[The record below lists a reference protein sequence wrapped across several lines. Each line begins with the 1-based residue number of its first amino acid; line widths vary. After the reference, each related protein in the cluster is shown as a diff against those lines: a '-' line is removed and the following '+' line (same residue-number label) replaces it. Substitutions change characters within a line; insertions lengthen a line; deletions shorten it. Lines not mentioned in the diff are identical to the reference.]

1 MGIAKKA
8 STAETLRDWVGGN
21 VNAERLAGAIL
32 SLEGY
37 RQIDPQH
44 PLGGPDGGKDIL
56 CTKGGR
62 RYVGAVYFPVGDK
75 SLAAIKKKFNG
86 DLKGAKTAKVDGI
99 VFVTNQALSQKQ
111 RAALNALAGAEGLL
125 CEPIHRER
133 MRVLLDSSVGYGAR
147 LQFLGIEMAPE
158 EQFAYFTENDSRVE
172 RALEKHTKEIARL
185 ARLIES
191 LGLGQREIFHTMAL
205 LATPS
210 VEGAPASVSIPDLL
224 RADAEAEAVTS
235 NMTLGFLLSMHRVSC
250 PDLQADQL
258 GHLRTIQVEIRSFHT
273 VGHKDGEAKLPT
285 PAEVPDL
292 LKALLA
298 RWNQSY
304 EKLTTEDEES
314 RIRAIAEFHAQ
325 FLHIHPFADGN
336 GRVARAVLVQQ
347 CIDLLGQ
354 ADAGLLDAGVI
365 YQRALRLAIEGK
377 PDDLCTVISRI
388 VHG

>member
-8 STAETLRDWVGGN
+8 STAETLRGWVGGN

-32 SLEGY
+32 ALEGY

-62 RYVGAVYFPVGDK
+62 SYVGAVYFPVGDK
-75 SLAAIKKKFNG
+75 SLAAIKKKFNA
-86 DLKGAKTAKVDGI
+86 DLKGAKASKVDGI

-111 RAALNALAGAEGLL
+111 RGTLNALALGQSLL

-133 MRVLLDSSVGYGAR
+133 MRVLLDSSAGYGAR

-172 RALEKHTKEIARL
+172 RALEKHTKEITRL
-185 ARLIES
+185 ARLIER

-205 LATPS
+205 LATPPADD
-210 VEGAPASVSIPDLL
+210 APTAVSIPDLL
-224 RADAEAEAVTS
+224 RSDAEADAVTS

-250 PDLQADQL
+250 PDLQADIL
-258 GHLRTIQVEIRSFHT
+258 GHLRTVQVEIRSFHT
-273 VGHKDGEAKLPT
+273 VVSSNGEAMP
-285 PAEVPDL
+285 PAPSEVPDL
-292 LKALLA
+292 LKTLLV
-298 RWNQSY
+298 RWNERY
-304 EKLTTEDEES
+304 ESLSVADEKS
-314 RIRAIAEFHAQ
+314 RVRAIAQFHAE
-325 FLHIHPFADGN
+325 FLRIHPFADGN

-365 YQRALRLAIEGK
+365 YQRALRMAIEGK
-377 PDDLCTVISRI
+377 PDDLCTLIGQI